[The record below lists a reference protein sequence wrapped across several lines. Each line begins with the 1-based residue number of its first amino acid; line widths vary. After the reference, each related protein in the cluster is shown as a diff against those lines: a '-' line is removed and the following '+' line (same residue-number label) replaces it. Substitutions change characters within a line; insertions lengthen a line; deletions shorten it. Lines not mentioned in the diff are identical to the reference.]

1 MLDEKQAEAKSPK
14 KALASASASASA
26 SAGGKATGA
35 KDDKPPP
42 FSRSAFSSSQPH
54 MSEAQQKEYYLKTY
68 PYNYLTLQDFKTT
81 ADSIERVYII
91 EQMTGHG
98 SADGPKS
105 RTMEAIV
112 L

>member
-1 MLDEKQAEAKSPK
+1 MLDEKQAQAKSPK
-14 KALASASASASA
+14 KSLASASA

-35 KDDKPPP
+35 NDDKLPS

-54 MSEAQQKEYYLKTY
+54 MTEAQQKEYYSKTY
-68 PYNYLTLQDFKTT
+68 PYNYLTLQDFKAT
-81 ADSIERVYII
+81 ADSIERVYVI